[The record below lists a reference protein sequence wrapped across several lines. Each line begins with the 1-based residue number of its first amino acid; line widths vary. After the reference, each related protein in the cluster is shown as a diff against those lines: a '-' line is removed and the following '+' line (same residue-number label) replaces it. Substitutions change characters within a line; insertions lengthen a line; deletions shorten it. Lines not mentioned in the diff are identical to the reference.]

1 LGGGPTVP
9 HMAALCG
16 WADACA
22 AERRRL
28 EKKGGRLTCACG
40 RWAAL
45 LLRPLDAVR
54 DRNPRRVGYIP
65 REAEWNIVL
74 DQSDAFSQLSREC
87 VHTRPPLQ
95 LFIIIVHSDEEVAN
109 RDTKVWHGATEKGP

>member
-1 LGGGPTVP
+1 
-9 HMAALCG
+9 M
-16 WADACA
+16 
-22 AERRRL
+22 
-28 EKKGGRLTCACG
+28 K
-40 RWAAL
+40 AL